1 MEISSVS
8 NLYQNQQTNSQTQT
22 YNYNQTS
29 NNSNSF
35 DTQVTE
41 KENIKKV
48 SSKIIE
54 YLEKNDKFSS
64 LSKED
69 EELFRDI

>member
-1 MEISSVS
+1 MQIS
-8 NLYQNQQTNSQTQT
+8 NTQTQT

-29 NNSNSF
+29 NNSNVVNNSNSF
-35 DTQVTE
+35 DTQVIE

-48 SSKIIE
+48 SSEIIE

>member
-8 NLYQNQQTNSQTQT
+8 NLYQNQQTNNQTQT

-41 KENIKKV
+41 KENI
-48 SSKIIE
+48 
-54 YLEKNDKFSS
+54 
-64 LSKED
+64 
-69 EELFRDI
+69 